1 MPSGQSTA
9 TKLSSDRNF
18 LTDVLRAEGNALL
31 QVASSIEQSDVE
43 AARWAAAVAMIDAC
57 HGHVVVSGMGKSG
70 LVGAKIS
77 ATLASV
83 GVPSHV
89 VHPADAVHG
98 DLGRIRTEDVV
109 LLLSFSGGTQEV
121 VNLAAILRTDG
132 VQRIG
137 ISASHDSP
145 LAKLCDV
152 HLALGDLNEAGNL
165 ALAPT
170 TSTTATL
177 ACGDAIALAVAHRRS
192 FTEEDFQRRHP
203 GGALGAELRGLDDVL
218 RFRVGVNLTTCLEQ
232 VTVHEALLASE
243 THQTSDAT
251 RHAGAL
257 LIVGDEGHL
266 LGIITD
272 GDLRRLALNDRDFLD
287 RTVAE
292 VMTASP
298 LALPVSARIGEARSI
313 VTQHRIDEIP
323 VVDDSGRPVGLIDV
337 QDLLSPRITTQPR

>member
-9 TKLSSDRNF
+9 TKLSSDRDF

-31 QVASSIEQSDVE
+31 QVASSIEENDAE
-43 AARWAAAVAMIDAC
+43 AARWANAVAMIDTC
-57 HGHVVVSGMGKSG
+57 QGHVVVSGMGKSG

-98 DLGRIRTEDVV
+98 DLGRIRPEDVV
-109 LLLSFSGGTQEV
+109 LLLSFSGGTEEV

-137 ISASHDSP
+137 ISGSHDSP
-145 LAKLCDV
+145 LANLCDV
-152 HLALGDLNEAGNL
+152 HLALGDLSEAGNL

-177 ACGDAIALAVAHRRS
+177 ACGDALALAVAHRRS

-203 GGALGAELRGLDDVL
+203 GGSLGAELRGLDDVL

-232 VTVHEALLASE
+232 DTVHKALLASE
-243 THQTSDAT
+243 SQQTTGAT

-257 LIVGDEGHL
+257 LVVNDEGIL

-272 GDLRRLALNDRDFLD
+272 GDLRRLALNNRDFLD
-287 RTVAE
+287 QTVAD

-298 LALPVSARIGEARSI
+298 LALSASARIGEARSI

-323 VVDDSGRPVGLIDV
+323 VIDDSGRPVGLIDV

>member
-1 MPSGQSTA
+1 MSKGQSTA
-9 TKLSSDRNF
+9 TELTSDRDF
-18 LTDVLRAEGNALL
+18 LTDVLRVEGNALL
-31 QVASSIEQSDVE
+31 QLASGIESDDTQ
-43 AARWAAAVAMIDAC
+43 ADAWAKAIALIDAC
-57 HGHVVVSGMGKSG
+57 PGHVVVSGMGKSG

-98 DLGRIRTEDVV
+98 DLGRIRTNDVV

-121 VNLAAILRTDG
+121 VSLAAILRTDG
-132 VQRIG
+132 VKRIG
-137 ISASHDSP
+137 ISKSHDSA
-145 LAKLCDV
+145 LAGLCDV

-177 ACGDAIALAVAHRRS
+177 ACGDALALAVAHRRS

-203 GGALGAELRGLDDVL
+203 GGALGAELRGVDDVL
-218 RFRVGVNLTTCLEQ
+218 RFRVGDNLATCLTTD
-232 VTVHEALLASE
+232 TVHEALQASE
-243 THQTSDAT
+243 SNRTIGAT

-257 LIVGDEGHL
+257 LVVDTQGTL
-266 LGIITD
+266 CGILTD
-272 GDLRRLALNDRDFLD
+272 GDLRRLALADRDFLD
-287 RTVAE
+287 QRLSD
-292 VMTASP
+292 VMTADP
-298 LALPVSARIGEARSI
+298 LALPASARIGDARNI

-323 VVDDSGRPVGLIDV
+323 VVDDNGRAVGLIDV
-337 QDLLSPRITTQPR
+337 QDLLSPRITTSPR